1 MKVSVVIPAHNE
13 ETNIAQTI
21 EALLAQDYPSL
32 EIIVV
37 DNASTDRTS
46 EIAKKYVRTGNSQE
60 SRVDISLK
68 VVHESKKGLL
78 HARERGRTEATG
90 EIIVNMD
97 ADCLPHPSHIS
108 RGVKH
113 FDKNRTNFNKKQIVA
128 VTGPYDYH
136 DGHPVFRQVSLSLQ
150 KYIYRF
156 TSHLL
161 QLPCIQNGAVL
172 IGGNNFIRAD
182 ILKKAGG
189 YNVAI
194 TFYGEDTDTAK
205 RIAPHGIVVFD
216 PHLTLKSSAR
226 RFKAEGNLTIT
237 FKYLFHFWKTIF
249 SSSRKS

>member
-13 ETNIAQTI
+13 ESNIAQTI
-21 EALLAQDYPSL
+21 EKLLAQDHTNL
-32 EIIVV
+32 EIIIV

-46 EIAKKYVRTGNSQE
+46 EVARKFERSGTSSGHSPT
-60 SRVDISLK
+60 ISVK

-78 HARERGRTEATG
+78 YARERGRREATG

-97 ADCLPHPSHIS
+97 ADCLPERDHIS
-108 RGVKH
+108 RGIAH
-113 FDKNRTNFNKKQIVA
+113 FKENAHKEHIVA

-136 DGHPVFRQVSLSLQ
+136 DGHPLFRSVSLSLQ

-156 TSHLL
+156 TSNLL
-161 QLPCIQNGAVL
+161 QLPLIKKGAVL

-182 ILKKAGG
+182 ILEKAGG

-205 RIAPHGIVVFD
+205 RVAPYGKVHFD
-216 PHLTLKSSAR
+216 PHLSIKTSAR
-226 RFKAEGNLTIT
+226 RFKEEGNFNIT
-237 FKYLFHFWKTIF
+237 FKYLYHFWKTIF
-249 SSSRKS
+249 SSVKNKVK